1 MGKVAQFVSLRRGA
15 KNCRIIHELLIV
27 ILAPILPDFTVYMTA
42 LMSTAKP
49 TRRLGAGGRYSQ
61 GGKIKF
67 TFSCFLNAAASDMK
81 VVNSTADK
89 AVTFGLL
96 CLGSDKNSNNIT
108 ETVARLSLNSTLYQ
122 TQPKFQLELN

>member
-96 CLGSDKNSNNIT
+96 CLGSDKNRDCCQ
-108 ETVARLSLNSTLYQ
+108 AQPQLNPLPNSA
-122 TQPKFQLELN
+122 